1 MQAMKSHEIRS
12 KLHAPIYIS
21 STNKTERR
29 DIAEILLEVA
39 FNITILIL
47 TLVQLSV

>member
-12 KLHAPIYIS
+12 KPIYIS

-39 FNITILIL
+39 FNITILTL
-47 TLVQLSV
+47 TMVQLSV